1 MRLQEPSVSLDL
13 NQLTQGDERFMSAED
28 MDSRF
33 ALVVAMCL
41 STLSALIGILE
52 LLDLT
57 DK

>member
-1 MRLQEPSVSLDL
+1 VCLDVNL
-13 NQLTQGDERFMSAED
+13 LTLGDGRFMSAED

-41 STLSALIGILE
+41 STLSALTGTLE
-52 LLDLT
+52 PFDLT